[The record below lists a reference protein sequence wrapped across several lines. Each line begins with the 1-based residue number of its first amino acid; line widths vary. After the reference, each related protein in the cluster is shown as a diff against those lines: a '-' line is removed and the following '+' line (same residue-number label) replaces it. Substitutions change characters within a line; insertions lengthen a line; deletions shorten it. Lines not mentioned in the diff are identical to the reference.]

1 MEVSILLGSIREE
14 RKSHRL
20 AYYLKDQMI
29 AKGVSVN
36 LIDLKNYSLPVFGS
50 VISNEEKKRVE
61 EISTFLK
68 SAQAVVI
75 VTPEY
80 LSNIPAALKNALE
93 YCGLN
98 LISKVTGIASASASK
113 FGGLH
118 ASSNMQITL
127 LNLGAYPAPRRLLVP
142 EIHFAFNQDNEP
154 VQNEM
159 KEQVERF
166 ISELLSYADLLENKV
181 AKSSNISS

>member
-29 AKGVSVN
+29 TKGVNVN
-36 LIDLKNYSLPVFGS
+36 LIDLKNYPLPIFGS
-50 VISNEEKKRVE
+50 VISDEEKKRAE
-61 EISTFLK
+61 EISAALK

-80 LSNIPAALKNALE
+80 HSNIPAALKNVLE

-98 LISKVTGIASASASK
+98 LIGKVTGIASASASK

-118 ASSNMQITL
+118 ASNNLQIAL
-127 LNLGAYPAPRRLLVP
+127 LNMGAYPASKRLLVP

-159 KEQVERF
+159 KEQVEKF
-166 ISELLSYADLLENKV
+166 ITELLSYTGKV
-181 AKSSNISS
+181 AKSSTIPSL